1 VLEIKIIKNTGSAIS
16 AGTVYVDVRLHVHAH
31 VDAYV
36 FAYIY
41 IYIYLYLHMYIYL
54 QYYICLRFSVKI
66 PRSLNLNSSDSCLWL
81 QPEAAE
87 ATGRAEERS
96 PGKCGDGL
104 NEVRSHPR

>member
-1 VLEIKIIKNTGSAIS
+1 MLEIKVIKNTGSAIS

-41 IYIYLYLHMYIYL
+41 NIYIYIIYIYTYLYLHMYIYL

-81 QPEAAE
+81 
-87 ATGRAEERS
+87 
-96 PGKCGDGL
+96 
-104 NEVRSHPR
+104 